1 MSKLCY
7 LAAVAALL
15 AVSGAGSAPE
25 RDATN
30 QIAYST
36 TSLDGTP
43 APLNLGP
50 AGATVRLVHGYA
62 HRDLAVYAGL
72 LTADYRFTSDDPEF
86 IARHPGG
93 FTREDEIIS
102 ADHLFQGFTD
112 AAGIARPAAREIA
125 VTLGSV
131 RIAPDT
137 ANPGSTAY
145 ATVVVPSFEMH
156 VSLEDRS
163 RFDVGGARYEFHLV
177 RGDSALLP
185 AGAERE
191 PCRWYVRGC
200 VESRAGEPD
209 ASAAAPHAAPADTAC
224 PQSAAL
230 SGAADATGPLAILR
244 APDPA
249 RTGLALEY
257 RLPTPGPAELE
268 LYDVAGRR
276 LARRDLPGREAG
288 VQRVALA
295 EGSRLVPGVY
305 WVRLSQNRRE
315 VKAKVV
321 VTR

>member
-1 MSKLCY
+1 
-7 LAAVAALL
+7 
-15 AVSGAGSAPE
+15 
-25 RDATN
+25 
-30 QIAYST
+30 
-36 TSLDGTP
+36 
-43 APLNLGP
+43 
-50 AGATVRLVHGYA
+50 
-62 HRDLAVYAGL
+62 
-72 LTADYRFTSDDPEF
+72 
-86 IARHPGG
+86 
-93 FTREDEIIS
+93 
-102 ADHLFQGFTD
+102 
-112 AAGIARPAAREIA
+112 
-125 VTLGSV
+125 
-131 RIAPDT
+131 
-137 ANPGSTAY
+137 
-145 ATVVVPSFEMH
+145 MH

-295 EGSRLVPGVY
+295 EGNRLGPGVY

-321 VTR
+321 VIR